1 MGYCKVIAVVVT
13 HNRPELLMLSL
24 DSLRTQS
31 VSLEAIIVVD
41 NASDVETSELLRG
54 EKDLILLRIEQNTG
68 GSGGFA
74 AGMEKALNLR
84 PDWIWLIEDDAI
96 VQPNTLKNLLRRK
109 KVCDRAAQNIGL
121 LCSAVEEGG
130 SLALMHRRY
139 FDPLTLLEKPVPIR
153 KYKHS
158 VVKIDTA
165 SFVGA
170 LIKAEALRRIGL
182 PDRRFFIHYDDTEFS
197 LRLKQ
202 AGYGLY
208 LVPGSKVIHRRL
220 TNSRLRRGPYG
231 LKHYY
236 NLRNRIIVYR
246 KFGHAPM
253 WRWLS
258 PLAAGLA
265 LLILAGKGRPKA
277 VKMWAKAMSDGRKE
291 PFMVEEE
298 LGSF

>member
-1 MGYCKVIAVVVT
+1 
-13 HNRPELLMLSL
+13 MLSL
-24 DSLRTQS
+24 NSLRSQS
-31 VSLEAIIVVD
+31 VRLQAIIVVD
-41 NASDVETSELLRG
+41 NASDDDTSVLLRR
-54 EKDLILLRIEQNTG
+54 EKDLILLRLEHNSG

-74 AGMEKALNLR
+74 AGMKKALNLL

-96 VQPNTLKNLLRRK
+96 VQHNTLENLLLRK
-109 KVCDRAAQNIGL
+109 KVWDCTANKLGL
-121 LCSAVEEGG
+121 LCPAVEEDGC
-130 SLALMHRRY
+130 LALMHRRY
-139 FDPLTLLEKPVPIR
+139 FDPLTLREKPVSIE
-153 KYKHS
+153 KYKDA
-158 VVKIDTA
+158 VVQIDTA

-170 LIKAEALRRIGL
+170 LINTEALRRIGL

-202 AGYGLY
+202 AGYGLW

-220 TNSRLRRGPYG
+220 ANSRLRSGPYG

-246 KFGHAPM
+246 KFGDAPM

-258 PLAAGLA
+258 PLATGLV

-277 VKMWAKAMSDGRKE
+277 VKMWAKAMYDGRKE
-291 PFMVEEE
+291 PFMVEE
-298 LGSF
+298 

>member
-1 MGYCKVIAVVVT
+1 MGYCRVVAVVVT
-13 HNRPELLMLSL
+13 HNRPRLLMLSL
-24 DSLRTQS
+24 DSLRSQS
-31 VSLEAIIVVD
+31 VSLQAIIVVD
-41 NASDVETSELLRG
+41 NASNVETSELLRR
-54 EKDLILLRIEQNTG
+54 EKDLILLRIEHNTG

-74 AGMEKALNLR
+74 AGMKKALNLQ

-96 VQPNTLKNLLRRK
+96 VQRNTLENLLRIK
-109 KVCDRAAQNIGL
+109 KDWNCTASNLGL
-121 LCSAVEEGG
+121 LCPAVEEGG
-130 SLALMHRRY
+130 RLALMHRRY
-139 FDPLTLLEKPVPIR
+139 FDPSTLREKPVSIQ
-153 KYKHS
+153 KYQHS
-158 VVKIDTA
+158 IVQIDTA

-170 LIKAEALRRIGL
+170 LVKAEALRRVGV
-182 PDRRFFIHYDDTEFS
+182 PDKRFFINYDDTEFS

-208 LVPGSKVIHRRL
+208 LVPGSKVIHRRSAK
-220 TNSRLRRGPYG
+220 SRLRKGPYG

-258 PLAAGLA
+258 PLATGL
-265 LLILAGKGRPKA
+265 LLLLLAGKGRPKA
-277 VKMWAKAMSDGRKE
+277 VRIWAKAMYDGRKE

-298 LGSF
+298 LAD

>member
-24 DSLRTQS
+24 NSLRSQG
-31 VSLEAIIVVD
+31 VRLQAIIVVD
-41 NASDVETSELLRG
+41 NASDVETAELLRR
-54 EKDLILLRIEQNTG
+54 EKDLILLRIEHNSG

-74 AGMEKALNLR
+74 AGMEKALNLQ

-96 VQPNTLKNLLRRK
+96 VQRNTLENLLRRK
-109 KVCDRAAQNIGL
+109 KDWNGAAQNIGL
-121 LCSAVEEGG
+121 LCPAVEEGG

-139 FDPLTLLEKPVPIR
+139 FDPLTLREKPVPI
-153 KYKHS
+153 KEYKQP
-158 VVKIDTA
+158 VVQIDTA

-170 LIKAEALRRIGL
+170 LIKTEALRRVGV

-258 PLAAGLA
+258 PLAAGLV

-277 VKMWAKAMSDGRKE
+277 VKMWLKAMYDGRKE
-291 PFMVEEE
+291 PFMAEKE